1 MAARKIRLLGDPV
14 LRKKCR
20 LVKRYSSPVVRRT
33 IRDLRDTLDD
43 FRSRHGFGRGIA
55 APQIGA
61 AFKIIFIRTH
71 HLGPLIN
78 PKITKR
84 SKRTFKVWD
93 DCFSFPDLL
102 VEVNRHAV
110 IEVAYRDANGAGR
123 KLRATNGL
131 SELLQHEI
139 DHTNG
144 VLAIDRAISSRSIV
158 MRSEF
163 KKPA

>member
-20 LVKRYSSPVVRRT
+20 IVNKSTSPAVRRT
-33 IRDLRDTLDD
+33 IRDLRDTLED

-55 APQIGA
+55 ASQIGTTLR
-61 AFKIIFIRTH
+61 IIFIRTNG
-71 HLGPLIN
+71 LGPLIN

-84 SKRTFKVWD
+84 SKRTIKVWD

-102 VEVNRHAV
+102 VQVNRFAT
-110 IEVAYRDANGAGR
+110 IEVTYRDANGVGK

-144 VLAIDRAISSRSIV
+144 VLAVDRAISSLSIV